1 LLRLV
6 DEFVVFK
13 GVAGFS
19 FHLYGLFPLL
29 TEMLR

>member
-1 LLRLV
+1 
-6 DEFVVFK
+6 VFK